1 MKSYDLPEA
10 MLFDLDGTL
19 FRTETLLEEVHRRV
33 FATLREEGLYTAP
46 EPPVECLLGSLG
58 MLLEHI
64 WQQVMP
70 DGSQAA
76 QDRANE
82 LLLQYELEELE
93 NGRGE
98 LYEGVPEALRELR
111 ARGVRLFVAS
121 NGLEQYVKE
130 VPRLLGIGDLFEGFY
145 SAGEYGTRSKVELV
159 QRLLADNG
167 VKTAWMVGDRHSDVE
182 AGKGNGLFTVGC
194 DYAGFRRAGELD
206 GADVRIRSFAE
217 LLELV
222 RE

>member
-1 MKSYDLPEA
+1 MKRYELPEA

-19 FRTETLLEEVHRRV
+19 FRTETLLEEVHHRV
-33 FATLREEGLYTAP
+33 FATLREEGLYLAP
-46 EPPVECLLGSLG
+46 EPPVDRLLGSLG

-70 DGSQAA
+70 DASQAA
-76 QDRANE
+76 QDRANV

-93 NGRGE
+93 NGRGD
-98 LYEGVPEALRELR
+98 LYEGVPEVLGELK

-121 NGLEQYVKE
+121 NGLEAYVKD
-130 VPRLLGIGDLFEGFY
+130 VPRLRGIGGLFEGFY
-145 SAGEYGTRSKVELV
+145 SAGEYETRSKVDLV
-159 QRLLADNG
+159 KLLLADSG

-182 AGKGNGLFTVGC
+182 AGQANGLLTVGC
-194 DYAGFRRAGELD
+194 DYAGFRREGELD
-206 GADVRIRSFAE
+206 GADVRISSFAE

-222 RE
+222 R

>member
-1 MKSYDLPEA
+1 MKPYELPEA

-19 FRTETLLEEVHRRV
+19 FRTETLLEEVHHRV
-33 FATLREEGLYTAP
+33 FATLREEGLYIAP
-46 EPPVECLLGSLG
+46 EPPVERLLGSLG

-76 QDRANE
+76 QDRANV

-93 NGRGE
+93 NGRGD
-98 LYEGVPEALRELR
+98 LYEGVPEVLRELKG
-111 ARGVRLFVAS
+111 RGVRLFVAS
-121 NGLEQYVKE
+121 NGLEAYVKD
-130 VPRLLGIGDLFEGFY
+130 VPRLRGIGELFEGFY

-159 QRLLADNG
+159 RLLLEQSGA
-167 VKTAWMVGDRHSDVE
+167 KSAWMVGDRHSDVE
-182 AGKGNGLFTVGC
+182 AGKSNGLFTVGC
-194 DYAGFRRAGELD
+194 DYAGFRREGELD
-206 GADVRIRSFAE
+206 GADVRIGRFSE

-222 RE
+222 R

>member
-1 MKSYDLPEA
+1 MKPYDLPEA

-33 FATLREEGLYTAP
+33 FATLREEGLYLSP
-46 EPPVECLLGSLG
+46 EPPVERLLGSLG

-64 WQQVMP
+64 WQKVMP

-93 NGRGE
+93 RGRGE
-98 LYEGVPEALRELR
+98 LYEGVPEVLGELKS
-111 ARGVRLFVAS
+111 RGVRLFVAS
-121 NGLEQYVKE
+121 NGLESYVKE
-130 VPRLLGIGDLFEGFY
+130 VPRLRGIGELFEGFY
-145 SAGEYGTRSKVELV
+145 SAGEYATPSKVELV
-159 QRLLADNG
+159 RLLLERSGA
-167 VKTAWMVGDRHSDVE
+167 KSAWMVGDRHSDVE

-194 DYAGFRRAGELD
+194 DYAGFRREGELD
-206 GADVRIRSFAE
+206 EADVRIGRFSE
-217 LLELV
+217 LLKLV
-222 RE
+222 R